1 MTRGLAAL
9 AAVAAVAVVVVLVL
23 LGVRAIPGADHPE
36 TAVLP
41 VPTAPAVP
49 SAPPDAPVKGL
60 YVRSEVGADGRVEV
74 ETWLRSAT
82 PVTELRLTTGD
93 PELVPGSAE
102 ATDLDVRDL
111 DGRVL
116 AHRDSVGTSPQRIVL
131 LAPATELY
139 LTYTIGGGTDGA
151 TATVEGRTLARVLAV
166 ELEYAGAAGPVRRV
180 VTAAGTVLN
189 VACVRPGDERRRSP
203 RPCGRATDDG
213 GWAVVLRGAHR
224 NDLLLAQLE
233 A

>member
-41 VPTAPAVP
+41 VPIAPAVP
-49 SAPPDAPVKGL
+49 SAPTSLLTYSPFTGASG
-60 YVRSEVGADGRVEV
+60 GADGRVEV

-131 LAPATELY
+131 LAPARR
-139 LTYTIGGGTDGA
+139 
-151 TATVEGRTLARVLAV
+151 GR
-166 ELEYAGAAGPVRRV
+166 
-180 VTAAGTVLN
+180 
-189 VACVRPGDERRRSP
+189 ERRGRSP
-203 RPCGRATDDG
+203 RPNPARAPGR
-213 GWAVVLRGAHR
+213 RS
-224 NDLLLAQLE
+224 
-233 A
+233 